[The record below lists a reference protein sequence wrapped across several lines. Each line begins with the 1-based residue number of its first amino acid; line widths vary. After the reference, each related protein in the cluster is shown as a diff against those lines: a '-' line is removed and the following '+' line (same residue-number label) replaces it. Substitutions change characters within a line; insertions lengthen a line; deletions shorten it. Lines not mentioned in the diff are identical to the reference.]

1 MEELKVRKII
11 ELLNA
16 SYNMRYNIVI
26 NRIEK
31 LKKEQLKIYY
41 DYEIDNKE
49 FTDFIEIS
57 SSAVNDLNYLYSTF
71 RTLSYDKILE
81 LYKMQS

>member
-11 ELLNA
+11 ELVNA
-16 SYNMRYNIVI
+16 SYNMKYNIAI

-31 LKKEQLKIYY
+31 LKQDRLKIYY

-57 SSAVNDLNYLYSTF
+57 SGAINDLNYLYNTF
-71 RTLSYDKILE
+71 RTLSYDKILNE
-81 LYKMQS
+81 YKWQS